1 MKIFKGL
8 KKYIV
13 LLVILSG
20 MISYSSL
27 QIALYISYAIDGIL
41 FQNNQSIPDYFKP
54 ILELDTMKSLIAIIS
69 IIIVINL
76 VVVLANYTR
85 ERITTKFT
93 LKLSSNLKKILY
105 AHILKLEYKSYHSYS
120 KVEMLQRAN
129 DDAQEYANFFKVQFN
144 LILDIISLSLF
155 IVTQGVFLSVSV
167 TIYLIVTIIIM
178 LVFAFWYYRKMTQ
191 LLENVIIKKRKMLG
205 QTINNINQFKFV
217 RIYNRQKEEIQKYK
231 RLNKDYI
238 KEHSKFVNLILFY
251 EITSEHITY
260 LSDPIICLLGG
271 ISIIHGNMTIG
282 TLSALL
288 LFAKKILNC
297 LYSFGE
303 NLEVVDNF
311 WVIKRKIKKLME
323 LEEEKNENES
333 YDLDGDITF
342 HNVSIKISQK
352 EILKN
357 LNFAIQ
363 KGEKIAIVGENGSG
377 KSILAKAI
385 LGFYPIEGNIYFN
398 YHNSKQLNQSNIR
411 EYVDYISGE
420 ADLFT
425 GTIQENIELDRES
438 TQKDLRKAIKEAE
451 MDKDIKQFEEGEQT
465 IVGEKGVKLS
475 GGQKQRILIARALI
489 RNKPIMIF
497 DNAFSKLDNKTSNQ
511 VLENLN
517 KQYPETTMIF
527 ITHRAEIEKYVD
539 RVIKIEEGTSIKG

>member
-93 LKLSSNLKKILY
+93 LKISSNLKKMLY
-105 AHILKLEYKSYHSYS
+105 AHILKLEYKSYHSYN

-155 IVTQGVFLSVSV
+155 IVTQGVFLSVPV

-178 LVFAFWYYRKMTQ
+178 LGFAFWYYRKMTQ
-191 LLENVIIKKRKMLG
+191 LLENVITKKRKMLG
-205 QTINNINQFKFV
+205 QTISNINQFKFV

-527 ITHRAEIEKYVD
+527 ITHKAEIEKYVD

>member
-8 KKYIV
+8 KKHIIV
-13 LLVILSG
+13 LIVLSG
-20 MISYSSL
+20 IISYLSL
-27 QIALYISYAIDGIL
+27 QIAIYIGYAIDGIL
-41 FQNNQSIPDYFKP
+41 FQNHQSIPDYIKP
-54 ILELDTMKSLIAIIS
+54 ILELGTIKSLIIIS
-69 IIIVINL
+69 IVIILSNL
-76 VVVLANYTR
+76 VIAFANYMR
-85 ERITTKFT
+85 ERITTRFT
-93 LKLSSNLKKILY
+93 LHISSNLKKMLY
-105 AHILKLEYKSYHSYS
+105 AHILKLEYESYHSYS

-129 DDAQEYANFFKVQFN
+129 DDAQEYANFYKVQFN

-155 IVTQGVFLSVSV
+155 IVTQGVFLSVSI
-167 TIYLIVTIIIM
+167 TIFLMITIIIM
-178 LVFAFWYYRKMTQ
+178 LAFAFWYYQKMTK
-191 LLENVIIKKRKMLG
+191 LLENVIIKKKKMLG
-205 QTINNINQFKFV
+205 QTINNMNQFKFV
-217 RIYNRQKEEIQKYK
+217 RIYNRQKEELQKYK
-231 RLNKDYI
+231 RLNKEYI
-238 KEHSKFVNLILFY
+238 KEDSKFVNLILFY
-251 EITSEHITY
+251 EIISEHITY

-271 ISIIHGNMTIG
+271 ISIIQGNMTMG

-297 LYSFGE
+297 LYAFGE
-303 NLEVVDNF
+303 NLEIVDSF

-323 LEEEKNENES
+323 LEEEKNEKQS
-333 YDLDGDITF
+333 YDLDGDVTF

-357 LNFAIQ
+357 LNFAIK

-398 YHNSKQLNQSNIR
+398 YHNSKQLNKSNIR
-411 EYVDYISGE
+411 KYIDYISGE
-420 ADLFT
+420 TDLFT
-425 GTIQENIELDRES
+425 GTIQENVELDKKS
-438 TQKDLRKAIKEAE
+438 TPKAFMKAIKEAE
-451 MDKDIKQFEEGEQT
+451 MEKDIKQFEEREKT

-511 VLENLN
+511 ILENISR
-517 KQYPETTMIF
+517 QYPETTMIF
-527 ITHRAEIEKYVD
+527 ITHKIEIENYVD
-539 RVIKIEEGTSIKG
+539 RMIKIEEGTSIKV